1 MGSAEIVDSGR
12 FSSRRSTSF
21 SQTCSLLSQY
31 LKEKGTLGELA
42 QCLNP
47 NFESKGTMNLLPMI
61 EKSDAK
67 EETLKKPE
75 AETAQMTIFY
85 AGQVIVFNDFP
96 ADKAKDVM
104 VLASNSCATKNRH
117 SASVPPPHTAQ
128 FQAES
133 ATRFPNIV
141 RSFGIPERTQH
152 TPDPPLGSDLP
163 IARKNSLARFLEKR
177 KDRITENAPYQ
188 AAAIKPVAAATA
200 KPPTAEAWL
209 GLGNFEFQCD

>member
-1 MGSAEIVDSGR
+1 MGSTEVVDSGR
-12 FSSRRSTSF
+12 FSGRRSNSF

-31 LKEKGTLGELA
+31 LKQKGGSLGELA
-42 QCLNP
+42 QCLAP

-67 EETLKKPE
+67 EETQTKPE

-117 SASVPPPHTAQ
+117 SSHCPE
-128 FQAES
+128 ES
-133 ATRFPNIV
+133 ATSFPNIV
-141 RSFGIPERTQH
+141 RSFGIPEQTQH
-152 TPDPPLGSDLP
+152 TPVQPPLGSDLP
-163 IARKNSLARFLEKR
+163 IARKNSLARFLGKR

-188 AAAIKPVAAATA
+188 AAGIKPPSAAA
-200 KPPTAEAWL
+200 KPFTAEAWL
-209 GLGNFEFQCD
+209 GLGAREFQRD